1 MFNRSLWV
9 VEDKKVQEKLVKY
22 ANNTRVFPE
31 GSFIYQQEDDRKYM
45 YFLTDGRIRVSV
57 ASHDGTEK
65 TLAIHEPGSFFGET
79 AFFDRFPSFTC
90 AQALKQSTVL
100 CFGNDEITLLMK
112 EQPDVIYHMF
122 DSLGRKIR
130 LLAFQVEYLSFMNI
144 EERIVALLVTLFE
157 SFSSECSI
165 STTSSKSKCNNS
177 GDCPNGRC
185 LKLTITDQE
194 IGEMIGARREAVT
207 KAIANL
213 KKQNL
218 INKQKRMLCSP
229 DIQMLNK
236 FLTRSN

>member
-22 ANNTRVFPE
+22 ANCTRVFPE
-31 GSFIYQQEDDRKYM
+31 GSFIYQQEDERKYM
-45 YFLTDGRIRVSV
+45 YFLTEGRIRVSV

-144 EERIVALLVTLFE
+144 EERIAALLVTLFD
-157 SFSSECSI
+157 SFSSECSQLP
-165 STTSSKSKCNNS
+165 SLKNNCDNS
-177 GDCPNGRC
+177 GLCPNGHC

-194 IGEMIGARREAVT
+194 IGEMIGTRREAVT
-207 KAIANL
+207 KAIASL

-218 INKQKRMLCSP
+218 INKQKRMLCCP
-229 DIQMLNK
+229 DLAALNQ
-236 FLTRSN
+236 FLTRAT